1 MEYGAV
7 VSNRLQV
14 DDRQSRLLY
23 INQREKLCK
32 LYTKAYILVL
42 NTNQTV
48 ETKGTNE
55 RE

>member
-7 VSNRLQV
+7 VSNKCQE
-14 DDRQSRLLY
+14 DYRQSRLLY

-32 LYTKAYILVL
+32 LYTKAFILVL